1 MRIRCVGFGLTGWRS
16 DPRRT
21 YARFAASGF
30 SVVLI
35 GAVVAG
41 VGGCSS
47 AHGPQADGLRPA
59 RRNTA
64 LIATAGIPT
73 MVAAWMPAWS
83 HDPPHRLGS
92 HHVHRATQHPP
103 LVRSPTSAVRAT
115 IAPRV
120 TAPAS
125 TVAASPTGPVHSGS
139 SSWHSITRSATSA
152 DGTTTTTTTT
162 ATTRTVDGKTTR
174 TTRTQTTITP
184 PRAGTHR
191 SPASR
196 LANGHLGTSGHA

>member
-1 MRIRCVGFGLTGWRS
+1 VRRCVRLTVWARGGSVAEATMRIRCVGVGPTGWRS

-30 SVVLI
+30 SAVLL
-35 GAVVAG
+35 GVG
-41 VGGCSS
+41 VGGCAS
-47 AHGPQADGLRPA
+47 AHGPRADGLRPA
-59 RRNTA
+59 RTNTA

-83 HDPPHRLGS
+83 HDPAHRLGS
-92 HHVHRATQHPP
+92 HDAHRATQHPP

-125 TVAASPTGPVHSGS
+125 TPAASPTGPVYSGS
-139 SSWHSITRSATSA
+139 VSWHSKTRWVTAA
-152 DGTTTTTTTT
+152 DGATTKITTT
-162 ATTRTVDGKTTR
+162 ATTRTVDGNTTQ

-184 PRAGTHR
+184 PRAGTR
-191 SPASR
+191 Q
-196 LANGHLGTSGHA
+196 

>member
-1 MRIRCVGFGLTGWRS
+1 MRIRCVCFGLTGWRS

-30 SVVLI
+30 SAVLL
-35 GAVVAG
+35 GVGLAG

-47 AHGPQADGLRPA
+47 AHGPQADGPRPA

-73 MVAAWMPAWS
+73 MVVAWMPPWS
-83 HDPPHRLGS
+83 HGPPHRLGS

-120 TAPAS
+120 TARAS
-125 TVAASPTGPVHSGS
+125 TAAASPTAPVHSWS
-139 SSWHSITRSATSA
+139 FSQHSMTRSVTSA

-191 SPASR
+191 SPAPR
-196 LANGHLGTSGHA
+196 LANGHLRTSRHA

>member
-1 MRIRCVGFGLTGWRS
+1 LRIRCVGFGLTGWRS

-21 YARFAASGF
+21 YVRFAASGF
-30 SVVLI
+30 SAMLLGV
-35 GAVVAG
+35 G

-47 AHGPQADGLRPA
+47 AHKPRADGLRPA

-83 HDPPHRLGS
+83 QDPAHRLGS
-92 HHVHRATQHPP
+92 HHVHRATQPPP
-103 LVRSPTSAVRAT
+103 LVRSSTSAVRAT

-120 TAPAS
+120 TVAAS
-125 TVAASPTGPVHSGS
+125 TAGASPTGPVHSGS
-139 SSWHSITRSATSA
+139 FSWHSVTRSVTSA

-162 ATTRTVDGKTTR
+162 ATARTVDGATTR

-184 PRAGTHR
+184 PRAGTPP

-196 LANGHLGTSGHA
+196 LANGHLRTSRHT